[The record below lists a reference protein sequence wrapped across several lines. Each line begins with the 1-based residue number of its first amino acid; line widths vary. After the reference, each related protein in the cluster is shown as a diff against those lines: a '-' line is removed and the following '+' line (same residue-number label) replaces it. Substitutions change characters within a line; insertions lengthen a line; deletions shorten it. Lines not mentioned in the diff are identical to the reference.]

1 MNKRRFL
8 EMSEELERKIVE
20 LAQTIKRLEI
30 ENVEF
35 DYYDENAN
43 ENFKVSISEFKEFWE
58 VVHTC
63 DGYTNVS
70 SSKMD
75 IYQMKFNEDKLT
87 YKYSE
92 ED

>member
-20 LAQTIKRLEI
+20 LAHTIKRLKI
-30 ENVEF
+30 ENIEF

-43 ENFKVSISEFKEFWE
+43 ENFKVSISEYREFWE
-58 VVHTC
+58 VVHMC
-63 DGYTNVS
+63 DGYVNVS
-70 SSKMD
+70 SSKRD
-75 IYQMKFNEDKLT
+75 IYQMRFDENKLT
-87 YKYSE
+87 YTYSE